1 LLSARGVRFEHH
13 DLFVDD
19 EAVEFLRVNE
29 IRTVPVLRAG
39 DEIIIGFDEARLKQ
53 VLGLVEVSDV
63 HSSSEWLASKY
74 ELVLD
79 ALARALRQVDP
90 AVLDVQFVE
99 RRMSVRAHILHI
111 AAFAEGGYAA
121 HERGS
126 FVTDDMFEATA
137 RVSRY
142 TDVDDVYS
150 YITNVRDDI
159 TTFLRSGAKERH
171 ERVVTSNYGG
181 QVSVIEL
188 LRIMLRHSTHH
199 LRQLYWFMENVLL
212 VVPSAALTQA
222 DLAGI
227 VTPDELFDTLGT
239 SARADDSDP
248 QPSDP

>member
-1 LLSARGVRFEHH
+1 MN
-13 DLFVDD
+13 D
-19 EAVEFLRVNE
+19 

-53 VLGLVEVSDV
+53 VLGLVDV
-63 HSSSEWLASKY
+63 ADAHNSEWLASKY
-74 ELVLD
+74 EIVLD

-90 AVLDVQFVE
+90 AALDVQFAE

-121 HERGS
+121 HEHGS
-126 FVTDDMFEATA
+126 FDTDDMFEVTA

-142 TDVDDVYS
+142 TDADDVYS
-150 YITNVRDDI
+150 YVTKVRDDI
-159 TTFLRSGAKERH
+159 ATFLRSGAKERH

-212 VVPSAALTQA
+212 VVPSAPLTQE

-227 VTPDELFDTLGT
+227 VTPDELFETVVP
-239 SARADDSDP
+239 SAHSHESDP
-248 QPSDP
+248 QKSDL

>member
-1 LLSARGVRFEHH
+1 
-13 DLFVDD
+13 VDE

-29 IRTVPVLRAG
+29 IRTVPVIRAG
-39 DEIIIGFDEARLKQ
+39 DEVIIGFDEARLQQ
-53 VLGLVEVSDV
+53 VLGLVEVSDAL
-63 HSSSEWLASKY
+63 SSEWLASKY

-79 ALARALRQVDP
+79 ALGRAVRQLDP
-90 AVLDVQFVE
+90 AVLDVEFAE

-126 FVTDDMFEATA
+126 FVTDDMFAVTTG
-137 RVSRY
+137 VSGII
-142 TDVDDVYS
+142 DVGDVYS
-150 YITNVRDDI
+150 YVTKVRDDI
-159 TTFLRSGAKERH
+159 ATFLRSGENADH
-171 ERVVTSNYGG
+171 GRVVLSNYGG

-212 VVPSAALTQA
+212 VVPSAPLKRD

-227 VTPDELFDTLGT
+227 VTPDELFESVSPRG
-239 SARADDSDP
+239 SATQSERQGGDHG
-248 QPSDP
+248 

>member
-19 EAVEFLRVNE
+19 GAVEFLRVNE
-29 IRTVPVLRAG
+29 IRTVPVVRVG
-39 DEIIIGFDEARLKQ
+39 DEIIIGFDEARLQQ
-53 VLGLVEVSDV
+53 VLGLVELSDG
-63 HSSSEWLASKY
+63 HSTEWLASKY

-79 ALARALRQVDP
+79 ALGRALRQLDP
-90 AVLDVQFVE
+90 VVLDVEFAE

-121 HERGS
+121 HEHGS
-126 FVTDDMFEATA
+126 FDTDDMFAATA
-137 RVSRY
+137 RVSRF

-150 YITNVRDDI
+150 YVVKVRDDI
-159 TTFLRSGAKERH
+159 ATFLRQGPNEEH

-212 VVPSAALTQA
+212 VVPTAPLTQE

-227 VTPDELFDTLGT
+227 VTPDELFETVNR
-239 SARADDSDP
+239 SAGSDGLEP